1 MTSEKSKK
9 KLGFGCMRLPL
20 LSEDV
25 TDIDFETLN
34 EMFDRFLA
42 EGFTY
47 VDTAY
52 PYHQEHSEAAVRE
65 CLVKRHP
72 RESFL
77 LADKMP
83 VYKVEEA
90 GDYERYFSEQLE
102 RCGVTY
108 FDYYLLHN
116 LWSEAYEKTAKLGG
130 FEFIQKLKAEGKAK
144 NVGFSFHDTAPVL
157 DRILTDHPEVDFVQL
172 QINYS
177 DWKSAS
183 IQSREC
189 YEVAHRHKKPIIVM
203 EPVKGGGLANP
214 PEEVQKL
221 LKGHSPDASCA
232 SWAIRF
238 AASHEGVMMVLS
250 GMSSLAQ
257 MEDNMSYMKDF
268 RPLDEKEAG
277 LVAQAAEIIA
287 QSTAIPCTG
296 CQYCVDDC
304 PMHINIPRLFS
315 VYNFTQQFGTNNF
328 PAMHYNR
335 AVAGRGKPSDCVGC
349 GMCENR
355 CPQHLPI
362 RENLKLVSAMF
373 EKE

>member
-1 MTSEKSKK
+1 MDNLK

-20 LSEDV
+20 LDEDV
-25 TDIDFETLN
+25 THIDYETLKA
-34 EMFDRFLA
+34 MFDRFLA

-47 VDTAY
+47 FDTAY
-52 PYHQEHSEAAVRE
+52 PYHQEHSEIAVRE

-72 RESFL
+72 RDSFL

-83 VYKVEEA
+83 VFKITKSEE
-90 GDYERYFSEQLE
+90 YPMYFQQQLE
-102 RCGVTY
+102 RCGVEY

-116 LWSEAYEKTAKLGG
+116 LWSEAYDLTTKLGG
-130 FEFIQKLKAEGKAK
+130 FEFIQKIKAEGKARK
-144 NVGFSFHDTAPVL
+144 VGFSFHDTAPVL

-177 DWKSAS
+177 DWESAS
-183 IQSREC
+183 IQSHAC
-189 YEVAHRHKKPIIVM
+189 YDVARKHNKPIIVM

-214 PEEVQKL
+214 SEEVQKL
-221 LKGHSPDASCA
+221 LKGYNPDASCA

-250 GMSSLAQ
+250 GMTQPDQL
-257 MEDNMSYMKDF
+257 EDNMSYMKDF
-268 RPLDEKEAG
+268 QPLSGAEIEIINK
-277 LVAQAAEIIA
+277 AAEIIA
-287 QSTAIPCTG
+287 ASTAIPCTG

-304 PMHINIPRLFS
+304 PKQINIPRLFS
-315 VYNFTQQFGTNNF
+315 IYNFVQQFGTNNF
-328 PAMHYNR
+328 PSMHYNR
-335 AVAGRGKPSDCVGC
+335 AVAGRGKPSDCIGC
-349 GMCENR
+349 GMCENH

-373 EKE
+373 EKK

>member
-34 EMFDRFLA
+34 GMFDRFLA

-116 LWSEAYEKTAKLGG
+116 LWSEAYEKTTKLGG

-177 DWKSAS
+177 DWESAS

-250 GMSSLAQ
+250 GMSNLAQ

-335 AVAGRGKPSDCVGC
+335 VVAGRGKPSDCVGC
-349 GMCENR
+349 GTCENR